1 MRTYE
6 QVAGTLG
13 TYIGLHNRNRCAK
26 GKTAMTMLIK
36 ALAVVAAGTVLAT
49 SAFAQSALAP
59 RTGLETR
66 RTYPVLAPAP
76 GPIKTNGAQ
85 W

>member
-1 MRTYE
+1 
-6 QVAGTLG
+6 
-13 TYIGLHNRNRCAK
+13 
-26 GKTAMTMLIK
+26 MTMLIK

-66 RTYPVLAPAP
+66 RSYPVLAPAP